1 MDEICG
7 FKEASTL
14 SFVSMATLFCP
25 QIKYPLWCFF
35 RGQSDF
41 FFFFFEICLVKGL
54 TVFTGPCRYCLG
66 LACSQLTT
74 DSNVIWAH
82 WLPTVCHSLK
92 EDQFVPTTVKIL
104 CFSLLPTYRWGLTIF
119 WLSSHV
125 YRLTRFNFLVHRY
138 TRFNFRICF
147 LLQLDL

>member
-1 MDEICG
+1 MVEICC

-35 RGQSDF
+35 QRTKGF
-41 FFFFFEICLVKGL
+41 FIYLFFYFLRFVLLKAWQFSQGPVG
-54 TVFTGPCRYCLG
+54 TV
-66 LACSQLTT
+66 LAWPVHNWPQT
-74 DSNVIWAH
+74 NVIWAH

-119 WLSSHV
+119 FDLA
-125 YRLTRFNFLVHRY
+125 LMY
-138 TRFNFRICF
+138 TGRQDSIS
-147 LLQLDL
+147 